1 MSEQETPPE
10 QTAPE
15 HMTRQHMLKNLLGLG
30 GIGWLLS
37 ITYPVF
43 KYLVP
48 PPLGAANVSSLKI
61 GTVDD
66 IWDKPFRIVQFGR
79 TPVIVVKEPNND
91 IRALEATC
99 SHLSCIVQYE
109 ADDNVIWCACHNARF
124 NLVGEVISGPPPHGL
139 EEYEVNTLDNGE
151 IWISQKQA

>member
-1 MSEQETPPE
+1 MSEQETPTE

-30 GIGWLLS
+30 GVGWLVS
-37 ITYPVF
+37 ITYPIF

-124 NLVGEVISGPPPHGL
+124 NMVGEVISGPPPHGL
-139 EEYEVNTLDNGE
+139 EEYEVNTFDNGE

>member
-1 MSEQETPPE
+1 MSEPVTTTQ
-10 QTAPE
+10 QTASE
-15 HMTRQHMLKNLLGLG
+15 QMTLQSMLKRLLGLG
-30 GIGWLLS
+30 GVGWLVS
-37 ITYPVF
+37 VTYPVV

-48 PPLGAANVSSLKI
+48 PPVGEANISSLKI

-79 TPVIVVKEPNND
+79 TPVIVVKEPDNS

-99 SHLSCIVQYE
+99 THLSCIVQYE
-109 ADDNVIWCACHNARF
+109 AEDNVIWCACHNGRF
-124 NLVGEVISGPPPHGL
+124 NMAGEVISGPPPRAL
-139 EEYEVNTLDNGE
+139 EEYEVNTFDNGE